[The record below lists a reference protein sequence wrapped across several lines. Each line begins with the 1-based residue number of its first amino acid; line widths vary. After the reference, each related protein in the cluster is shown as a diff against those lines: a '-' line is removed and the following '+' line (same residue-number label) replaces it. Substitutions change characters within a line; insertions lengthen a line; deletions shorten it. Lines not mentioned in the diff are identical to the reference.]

1 MMLYLF
7 LAQVEEGVKFVDKVA
22 GENLR
27 WQLTAC
33 IVFIIFGGV
42 LIVRY
47 LIKDNKEMRA
57 TMQTTIDTL
66 QKDYKDLS
74 KTTHDESL
82 KMLSQLFV
90 VVQANNRY
98 LEERGGDKIERN
110 IKIEENQRLLK
121 AILRKLGVDE

>member
-1 MMLYLF
+1 MLYLF